1 MNNIHEIARKK
12 LGISQ
17 VHLAALLNVSRSKLA
32 LAETNRRI
40 LQPASSVIL
49 SDIFKHFQ
57 ELENGTLANYRSLET
72 RLFLNEEYRKILP
85 EMQAMEKTC
94 RYKMKLLKQQ
104 LKIMKEKARGT
115 EHAIIVLTRLA
126 DDLGKSPAEEKRVTF
141 TWLNLLK
148 QQVYDRLLTCWEP
161 EQAKLHIKIEMLAG
175 EARALRRYRINV
187 TRTHGPFKKQG
198 KKVLS
203 L

>member
-1 MNNIHEIARKK
+1 MNSIHEVARKK

-17 VHLAALLNVSRSKLA
+17 SHLAALLNISRSNLA
-32 LAETNRRI
+32 LVETKRRNLPSAGSLI
-40 LQPASSVIL
+40 LTNIY
-49 SDIFKHFQ
+49 KHFH

-85 EMQAMEKTC
+85 KMKAMEKTC
-94 RYKMKLLKQQ
+94 RQKMKILEQQ
-104 LKIMKEKARGT
+104 LKTMKEKAT
-115 EHAIIVLTRLA
+115 NAEHAIIVLTHVA
-126 DDLGKSPAEEKRVTF
+126 NGSGNNPVDEKRS
-141 TWLNLLK
+141 TWLGLLK

-187 TRTHGPFKKQG
+187 NKTHGP
-198 KKVLS
+198 L
-203 L
+203 